1 MDKVPESAAVNE
13 SVKLAKKLTRGL
25 SGFVN
30 AVLRS
35 VLRESDSISIGEL
48 AKSEAEEIS
57 FIYNQPLWLVNLWIK
72 EMGKDKTVDLCSWF
86 NEQPRLTARINTVKV
101 SIEDCLKE
109 LEDLDWIVEQ
119 DTYIPEVVYI
129 DGHQGHLEKAKPV
142 LDGHITFM
150 DKASM
155 LVAHVVDP
163 QPGEL
168 ILDCCAAPG
177 GKSMHMASLMNNT
190 GAIMSCDIYDHKLE
204 LINQNAERLGVSI
217 ISTKLQDG
225 RYLPDNWKEQF
236 DRVLVDAPCSGLGI
250 LQKKL
255 DMRWRKTESLL
266 IELPPLQ
273 LEILEKA
280 SEMVK
285 VNGYLVYSTC
295 TMNSGENEAVL
306 NKFLAIHK
314 NFIIDPVSYK
324 GAPQAIDGMI
334 TTYPPRDHMDG
345 FFMARMKRLS

>member
-1 MDKVPESAAVNE
+1 MTEVKTSQQQNIRLLAVKALSDINRNGAYANIKLQEYLQKYHLSDLDRRFFTELVYGVIRRKNYLDAIIVHFAKRPLKKLSSMVVEILRLGIYQIIYMDKVPESAAVNE

-72 EMGKDKTVDLCSWF
+72 EMGKDKTVDLCAWF

-109 LEDLDWIVEQ
+109 LVDLGWIVEQ
-119 DTYIPEVVYI
+119 DKHILEAVYV
-129 DGHQGHLEKAKPV
+129 DGHQGYLEKAKPV
-142 LDGHITFM
+142 LEGHITFM

-155 LVAHVVDP
+155 IVAHVVDP
-163 QPGEL
+163 QPGER

-190 GAIMSCDIYDHKLE
+190 GAIMSCDIYDHKLN
-204 LINQNAERLGVSI
+204 LMNQNADRLGISI

-225 RYLPDNWKEQF
+225 RHLPDNWKEQF

-250 LQKKL
+250 LQKK
-255 DMRWRKTESLL
+255 
-266 IELPPLQ
+266 
-273 LEILEKA
+273 
-280 SEMVK
+280 
-285 VNGYLVYSTC
+285 
-295 TMNSGENEAVL
+295 
-306 NKFLAIHK
+306 
-314 NFIIDPVSYK
+314 
-324 GAPQAIDGMI
+324 
-334 TTYPPRDHMDG
+334 
-345 FFMARMKRLS
+345 